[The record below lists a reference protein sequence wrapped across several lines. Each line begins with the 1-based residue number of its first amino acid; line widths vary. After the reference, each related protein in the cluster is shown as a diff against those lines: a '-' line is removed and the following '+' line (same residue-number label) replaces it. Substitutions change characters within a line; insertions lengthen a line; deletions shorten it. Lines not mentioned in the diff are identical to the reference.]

1 MNNEFNCILDDDS
14 PRQLS
19 KLILNYFRMFKNGQN
34 TEIVEDLNKRFS
46 KNKLSGINSSIK
58 FKQDDQDD
66 EVIFLF
72 LILFKYI

>member
-34 TEIVEDLNKRFS
+34 TEIVEDLNKRFP

-58 FKQDDQDD
+58 FKQEGQDD
-66 EVIFLF
+66 EVIFKF
-72 LILFKYI
+72 Y

>member
-34 TEIVEDLNKRFS
+34 TEIVEDLNKRFP

-58 FKQDDQDD
+58 FKQEGQDD

-72 LILFKYI
+72 LILSKCP